1 MAVAP
6 GHARNEGW
14 WVRPGKTAD
23 ACCRR
28 LLCDHQRR
36 RQLRVNAGPGE
47 GGVADVRLS
56 LNSDPDSFAICET
69 DVWMHLRLTSVF
81 LPLIPPPGMSQRG
94 GGSGGGGG
102 SSHSQTLLRGE
113 LPVGDVESHYREQLI
128 AAVCRLSEHTATVP
142 VGLGT
147 WDFIDDRGQ
156 PWMRLLTVAEPPGPD
171 QRPPREPPGPISAAA
186 QGLPPC

>member
-1 MAVAP
+1 MRAGGFVP
-6 GHARNEGW
+6 G
-14 WVRPGKTAD
+14 RPPTPA
-23 ACCRR
+23 AAR

-56 LNSDPDSFAICET
+56 LNSDPDNFAICET

-81 LPLIPPPGMSQRG
+81 PPLIPPPGMSQRGG

-128 AAVCRLSEHTATVP
+128 AAVCRLSEHTAT
-142 VGLGT
+142 GRWAWST

-156 PWMRLLTVAEPPGPD
+156 PWMGLLTVAEPQG
-171 QRPPREPPGPISAAA
+171 QTTSAT
-186 QGLPPC
+186 